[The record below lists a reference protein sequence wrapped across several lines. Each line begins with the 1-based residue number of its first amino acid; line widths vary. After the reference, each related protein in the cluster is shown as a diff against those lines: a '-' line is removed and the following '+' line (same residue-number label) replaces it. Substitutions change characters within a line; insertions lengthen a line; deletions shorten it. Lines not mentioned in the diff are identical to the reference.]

1 MIWKSIFTGWLVM
14 VLVAACVPGVPA
26 GPNET
31 AQTPLTE
38 TQLTNTAI
46 AGSSATA
53 VAPSPDPGQPAPALT
68 ETATQPAAYDPAL
81 EAYVQLAKED
91 LAARL
96 GVSIDA
102 IQVLEA
108 RSVVWPDGSLGCP
121 QPGMSYIQVPQDGSL
136 IRLSA
141 AGGSYD
147 YHSGGNEPPFLCE
160 KTLKSKETPILLDT
174 YVPTP
179 GNQDE

>member
-1 MIWKSIFTGWLVM
+1 MLWKSIFTGWLVIL
-14 VLVAACVPGVPA
+14 LVAACVPGVPA

-38 TQLTNTAI
+38 TQLPNTAI

-53 VAPSPDPGQPAPALT
+53 VTPSPDPGQPTPALT
-68 ETATQPAAYDPAL
+68 GTATQPTAYDPAL

-96 GVSIDA
+96 GLSTGA
-102 IQVLEA
+102 IQVIEA

-121 QPGMSYIQVPQDGSL
+121 HPGMSYIQVPQDGAL

-141 AGGSYD
+141 AGITYN
-147 YHSGGNEPPFLCE
+147 YHSGGNKPPFLCE
-160 KTLKSKETPILLDT
+160 QTFQAKETPILLDT

-179 GNQDE
+179 GNLDE